1 MIPKSGHRFSDK
13 IMLKDVRRAEE
24 DSMTP
29 QEREL
34 IADLFDRLASLER
47 NPRDPQAEAAI
58 REGLRDAPNAL
69 YALVQT
75 VLVQDEALK
84 AANAR
89 IQQYEG
95 GGPAGVQ
102 QEQPRGFLDSMRDSL
117 FGRDEPR
124 GSVPRVPQ
132 AGAPMGAP
140 PPGYRADPWGRD
152 RDGPPPMQQPY
163 QQQPYQQQPYAQQ
176 PSSGGSFLGTAAA
189 AAAGVLGGALLMG
202 GIRSALG
209 GHQAGP
215 FSGAF
220 DHLSGR
226 DPGSPWSGAAG
237 SDLSREAGLNDIGGR
252 SGGRFDQAQQD
263 ATDDAAADAQN
274 DADSAQDD
282 AQDAGDDNSDTA

>member
-1 MIPKSGHRFSDK
+1 
-13 IMLKDVRRAEE
+13 
-24 DSMTP
+24 MTP

-34 IADLFDRLASLER
+34 IAELFDRLASLER

-58 REGLRDAPNAL
+58 REGVRDAPNAL

-95 GGPAGVQ
+95 GAPGGPQ
-102 QEQPRGFLDSMRDSL
+102 QERGFLDSMRDSI

-132 AGAPMGAP
+132 AGAPA
-140 PPGYRADPWGRD
+140 RSDPWGRD
-152 RDGPPPMQQPY
+152 RDAAAYAP
-163 QQQPYQQQPYAQQ
+163 QQPYAQQ
-176 PSSGGSFLGTAAA
+176 PYAQPQSTGGSFLGTAAA

-215 FSGAF
+215 FTGAF
-220 DHLSGR
+220 DQLSGS
-226 DPGSPWSGAAG
+226 PNSGTPWSNAAG
-237 SDLSREAGLNDIGGR
+237 SDLSRDAGLGDIGGR
-252 SGGRFDQAQQD
+252 PTGLVDQAQQD
-263 ATDDAAADAQN
+263 QLDDAQADA
-274 DADSAQDD
+274 DEAQDE
-282 AQDAGDDNSDTA
+282 AQDAGDDSDTDTP

>member
-1 MIPKSGHRFSDK
+1 
-13 IMLKDVRRAEE
+13 
-24 DSMTP
+24 MTP

-47 NPRDPQAEAAI
+47 NPRDRQAKAAI

-102 QEQPRGFLDSMRDSL
+102 QEQPRSFLDSMRDSI

-132 AGAPMGAP
+132 AGSPTAA
-140 PPGYRADPWGRD
+140 PPGYRPDPWGRD
-152 RDGPPPMQQPY
+152 RDGPPPAQQPY
-163 QQQPYQQQPYAQQ
+163 QQQPYQQQPYAPQ

-189 AAAGVLGGALLMG
+189 GAAGVIGGSLLMG

-220 DHLSGR
+220 DSLQRGGGER
-226 DPGSPWSGAAG
+226 TPWGGSAAG
-237 SDLSREAGLNDIGGR
+237 SNLSRQAGLDDIGGGGG
-252 SGGRFDQAQQD
+252 SGEAQR
-263 ATDDAAADAQN
+263 ARLF
-274 DADSAQDD
+274 DSAQDEGED
-282 AQDAGDDNSDTA
+282 DSDVDGGGDDMDDGGFDGGDTDTA

>member
-1 MIPKSGHRFSDK
+1 
-13 IMLKDVRRAEE
+13 
-24 DSMTP
+24 MTP

-95 GGPAGVQ
+95 GEPGGPPQ
-102 QEQPRGFLDSMRDSL
+102 QERGFLDQMRDSF

-132 AGAPMGAP
+132 GGAPA
-140 PPGYRADPWGRD
+140 GYRTDPWGRD
-152 RDGPPPMQQPY
+152 RDAGY
-163 QQQPYQQQPYAQQ
+163 TQQPYAQQ
-176 PSSGGSFLGTAAA
+176 PYAQPQSSGGSFLGTAAA
-189 AAAGVLGGALLMG
+189 AAAGVIGGALLMN
-202 GIRSALG
+202 GIRSAFA

-215 FSGAF
+215 FAGAF
-220 DHLSGR
+220 DQLSGSR
-226 DPGSPWSGAAG
+226 EPGSPWSNPAG
-237 SDLSREAGLNDIGGR
+237 GDLAREAGLNDIGGR
-252 SGGRFDQAQQD
+252 PTGLFDQSQQD
-263 ATDDAAADAQN
+263 QL
-274 DADSAQDD
+274 DD
-282 AQDAGDDNSDTA
+282 AQADADEEQDLAQDADDGDFDSDTA

>member
-1 MIPKSGHRFSDK
+1 
-13 IMLKDVRRAEE
+13 
-24 DSMTP
+24 MTP

-34 IADLFDRLASLER
+34 IVELFDRLASLER

-89 IQQYEG
+89 IQQYEHG
-95 GGPAGVQ
+95 DGPPGAQ
-102 QEQPRGFLDSMRDSL
+102 DQPRGFLDSMRDSL

-140 PPGYRADPWGRD
+140 SGYRADPWGRD
-152 RDGPPPMQQPY
+152 APPPMQQPY
-163 QQQPYQQQPYAQQ
+163 GAPPQQPYGGSP
-176 PSSGGSFLGTAAA
+176 GGSFLGTAAA

-202 GIRSALG
+202 GIRSAMG

-237 SDLSREAGLNDIGGR
+237 GDLSREAGLNDIGGR
-252 SGGRFDQAQQD
+252 AGGRFDQGPQD
-263 ATDDAAADAQN
+263 ATDDTAADAQD

-282 AQDAGDDNSDTA
+282 AQDAGDDDSDTA

>member
-1 MIPKSGHRFSDK
+1 
-13 IMLKDVRRAEE
+13 
-24 DSMTP
+24 MTP

-34 IADLFDRLASLER
+34 IVDLFDRLASLER

-89 IQQYEG
+89 IQQYEHG
-95 GGPAGVQ
+95 DGPPGAQ
-102 QEQPRGFLDSMRDSL
+102 DQPRGFLDSMRDSL

-152 RDGPPPMQQPY
+152 RDGPPPVQQPY
-163 QQQPYQQQPYAQQ
+163 GAPTQQ
-176 PSSGGSFLGTAAA
+176 PSGGSPGGSFLGTAAA
-189 AAAGVLGGALLMG
+189 AAAGVIGGSLLMG

-220 DHLSGR
+220 DQLSGR
-226 DPGSPWSGAAG
+226 DPGSPWSGATG
-237 SDLSREAGLNDIGGR
+237 GDLSREAGLNDIGGR
-252 SGGRFDQAQQD
+252 SSGRFDQAQQD
-263 ATDDAAADAQN
+263 ATDDAAADAQ
-274 DADSAQDD
+274 DDTDQAQDD
-282 AQDAGDDNSDTA
+282 AQDAGDDSDTDTA